1 MCSKIGGIPWAM
13 SDMPFTDKPTMMFGI
28 DVYHK
33 TAGRSRRSILAIVGT
48 MNKTFSKYWSICK
61 T

>member
-1 MCSKIGGIPWAM
+1 M